1 VDWSAGGTLPCAGVV
16 AIKRD
21 HIMTVDA
28 TAGSGRSIRFGPFE
42 LFPAQQLLRDGVTPV
57 ALGSRAMD
65 ILIVLVER
73 AGELVRKDELM
84 ALVWPNMFVEETNLR
99 VNVAQLRRALRDGQ
113 NGNRYII
120 TDAGRGYRFV
130 ALVTVSDRGVAAPV
144 VASPPPLVDH
154 LPRSL
159 TNVIGRESIIATL
172 SAQLQQRRFITLV
185 GPGGIG
191 KTTVA
196 LAVARELAGFYPDGV
211 AFLDLAPLSDG
222 GVLPSA
228 FATALGLSMSA
239 DSLMPGLLAHLKD
252 RRMLLVFDSCE
263 HVIEAAAAITEDV
276 SSAAPGVHIMATS
289 REPLRAA
296 GERVHRV
303 PPLDSP
309 VSSEGLTAAAAMMF
323 PGVQLFVERAAASH
337 LNGFELRDADAPV
350 VAEICRRL
358 DGIALAIE
366 LAAGCTGAFAIRELA
381 ERLDDRFSLLRR
393 GRRTALARHQ
403 TLGATLD
410 WSYQLL
416 PPDERTLLQRLA
428 VFVGDFSLTAAL
440 AVAGGE
446 DFSQAVQIANLAAK
460 SLIAFDHRAGAEHY
474 RLPDTTRLYALEKL
488 KESGA
493 FDDASRRHAQYY
505 RDLLAVAEGESE
517 TRPVSEWVA
526 SYARHIDNG
535 RAALNW
541 AFSGG
546 GDASLGVAL
555 TVASVSLWVQLS
567 LMSECRAWVE
577 RALACVGGETDE
589 AAQARMQ
596 LSAALGW
603 SLMFAVGRAA
613 ATRTAWLTT
622 LELAERLDNTGY
634 RLRALWGLWVDR
646 LNNGQLVEARDL
658 ATRFA
663 AIVRPNDDADLMMAD
678 RIMGTSLHF
687 LGEQVPARR
696 HIESM
701 LGRYAMVARGP
712 RSARFQFDQQV
723 TAHYF
728 QARIL
733 WLLGFPDQAMRIVAH
748 NIEEAH
754 SIGNALSL
762 GSVLGQGACPIA
774 LLSGDLDT
782 AQRHGEML
790 LDHAG
795 RHGLRLWETW
805 ARCFLGVV
813 TVRRGEVTAG
823 IASLRAEIERAGDA
837 LRLPRFLFLLGEL
850 SACLGE
856 AGDAAHGLVTVDQV
870 IARCEDSGERWYLAE
885 AWRIKG
891 ELVFL
896 RGDSDGE
903 AQEHFRR
910 SLALAREQRARA
922 WELRAAIG
930 QARLWRDRER
940 RATVRDDLV
949 AVHGTFTEGFAT
961 ADVRAAHALLQDL
974 G

>member
-1 VDWSAGGTLPCAGVV
+1 
-16 AIKRD
+16 
-21 HIMTVDA
+21 
-28 TAGSGRSIRFGPFE
+28 
-42 LFPAQQLLRDGVTPV
+42 
-57 ALGSRAMD
+57 MD
-65 ILIVLVER
+65 ILIVLVQR
-73 AGELVRKDELM
+73 AGDLVRKDELM

-99 VNVAQLRRALRDGQ
+99 VNVAQLRRVLRDGQ
-113 NGNRYII
+113 DGNRYII

-130 ALVTVSDRGVAAPV
+130 APVTLSDGNVAAPV
-144 VASPPPLVDH
+144 AAPSPPPPMDH
-154 LPRSL
+154 LPRPL
-159 TNVIGRESIIATL
+159 TNVIGRETIVAAL
-172 SAQLQQRRFITLV
+172 SAQLRQRRFITLV

-191 KTTVA
+191 KTTIA
-196 LAVARELAGFYPDGV
+196 LAVARELAASYPDGV
-211 AFLDLAPLSDG
+211 AFLDLAPLSDPA
-222 GVLPSA
+222 VLPGA
-228 FATALGLSMSA
+228 FATALGLTMSA
-239 DSLMPGLLAHLKD
+239 DNLLPGLLAHLKD

-276 SSAAPGVHIMATS
+276 SSVAPGVHILATS

-296 GERVHRV
+296 GERVHRI

-309 VSSEGLTAAAAMMF
+309 VSSEGLTAAAAMTF

-337 LNGFELRDADAPV
+337 LNGFELHDADAPV

-416 PPDERTLLQRLA
+416 PADERDLLQRLA

-440 AVAGGE
+440 AVVGGQ

-460 SLIAFDHRAGAEHY
+460 SLLAFDHRAGAEHY
-474 RLPDTTRLYALEKL
+474 RLPDTTRLYALDKV

-493 FDDASRRHAQYY
+493 FGDASRRHAEYY
-505 RDLLAVAEGESE
+505 RDLLVGAEAESE

-526 SYARHIDNG
+526 AYARHIDNV

-541 AFSGG
+541 AFSSV
-546 GDASLGVAL
+546 GDASLGIVLA
-555 TVASVSLWVQLS
+555 VASVSLWVQLS
-567 LMSECRAWVE
+567 LMSECRTWVE
-577 RALACVGGETDE
+577 RALASLDNAEDETV
-589 AAQARMQ
+589 QARMQ

-613 ATRTAWLTT
+613 ATRTAWQTT
-622 LELAERLDNTGY
+622 LELAERLDNAGY

-678 RIMGTSLHF
+678 RLMGTSLHF
-687 LGEQVPARR
+687 LGEQVPARH

-701 LGRYAMVARGP
+701 LARYAMVARGP
-712 RSARFQFDQQV
+712 RGARFQFDQQV

-748 NIEEAH
+748 NIEEAN

-762 GSVLGQGACPIA
+762 GSVLGQGACPVA
-774 LLSGDLDT
+774 LLSGDLQA

-790 LDHAG
+790 REHAG

-813 TVRRGEVTAG
+813 TVRRGEIAAG
-823 IASLRAEIERAGDA
+823 IASLRAEIEQAGDA

-856 AGDAAHGLVTVDQV
+856 AGDAQRGLLTVDQV

-885 AWRIKG
+885 AWRIKAD
-891 ELVFL
+891 LVL
-896 RGDSDGE
+896 LDGAADGAAE
-903 AQEHFRR
+903 EHFRR

-930 QARLWRDRER
+930 LAKLR
-940 RATVRDDLV
+940 RGQGRSAAASDDLA
-949 AVHGTFTEGFAT
+949 AVYGAFTEGFAT
-961 ADVRAAHALLQDL
+961 ADVQAARALLEAS

>member
-1 VDWSAGGTLPCAGVV
+1 
-16 AIKRD
+16 
-21 HIMTVDA
+21 MTEDG

-42 LFPAQQLLRDGVTPV
+42 LHPAQQLLRDGPTPV

-65 ILIVLVER
+65 ILVVLVER

-113 NGNRYII
+113 DGNRYII

-130 ALVTVSDRGVAAPV
+130 APVTVSDRGVAAPV
-144 VASPPPLVDH
+144 AVAAPVDH
-154 LPRSL
+154 LPRPL
-159 TNVIGRESIIATL
+159 TNVIGRETIVAAL
-172 SAQLQQRRFITLV
+172 SAQLRQRRFITLV

-196 LAVARELAGFYPDGV
+196 LAVARELAASYADGV
-211 AFLDLAPLSDG
+211 AFLDLAPLSDP

-228 FATALGLSMSA
+228 FATALGLTMSA
-239 DSLMPGLLAHLKD
+239 DNLMPGLLAHLKD

-263 HVIEAAAAITEDV
+263 HVIEAAAAMTEDV
-276 SSAAPGVHIMATS
+276 SSAAAGVHILATS

-309 VSSEGLTAAAAMMF
+309 VSPEGLTAAVALTF
-323 PGVQLFVERAAASH
+323 PGIRLFVERAAASH

-393 GRRTALARHQ
+393 GRRTALPRHQ

-416 PPDERTLLQRLA
+416 PPDERALLQQVA

-440 AVAGGE
+440 EVVGGQ
-446 DFSQAVQIANLAAK
+446 DFSQAVQIGNLAAK

-488 KESGA
+488 KESGG
-493 FDDASRRHAQYY
+493 FHDASRRHAEHY
-505 RDLLAVAEGESE
+505 RGLLVMAEGESE

-526 SYARHIDNG
+526 SYARHIDNV

-541 AFSGG
+541 AFSSD
-546 GDASLGVAL
+546 GDASLGVSL

-567 LMSECRAWVE
+567 LMSECRTWVE
-577 RALACVGGETDE
+577 RALACLDIGVQE
-589 AAQARMQ
+589 AAQPRMQ
-596 LSAALGW
+596 LCAALGW

-646 LNNGQLVEARDL
+646 LNNGRLAEAREL
-658 ATRFA
+658 ATQFT

-678 RIMGTSLHF
+678 RMMGTSLHF

-696 HIESM
+696 YIESM

-712 RSARFQFDQQV
+712 RGARFQFDQQV

-748 NIEEAH
+748 NIEEAN

-762 GSVLGQGACPIA
+762 GSVLGQGACPVA
-774 LLSGDLDT
+774 LLSGELDT
-782 AQRHGEML
+782 AQRLGEML

-813 TVRRGEVTAG
+813 TVRRGDVEAG
-823 IASLRAEIERAGDA
+823 IASLRAQIELAGDA

-856 AGDAAHGLVTVDQV
+856 AGDGARGLRTVDQV

-891 ELVFL
+891 ELVLLDGASDERAEAHL
-896 RGDSDGE
+896 R
-903 AQEHFRR
+903 Q

-930 QARLWRDRER
+930 LARLLRGQGRV
-940 RATVRDDLV
+940 AAAHDDLA
-949 AVHGTFTEGFAT
+949 AVHGAFTEGFAT
-961 ADVRAAHALLQDL
+961 ADVQAAGALLQAL